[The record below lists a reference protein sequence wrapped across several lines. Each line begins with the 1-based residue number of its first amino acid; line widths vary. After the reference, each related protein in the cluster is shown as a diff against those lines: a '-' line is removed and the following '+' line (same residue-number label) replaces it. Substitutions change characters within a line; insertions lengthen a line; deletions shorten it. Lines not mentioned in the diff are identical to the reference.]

1 MIKDDP
7 LNPNARAKHSL
18 RFVDATHVRVG
29 RRTLLY
35 FAGCGYL
42 GLAFHPQVR
51 RAMAGAALAG
61 PLQAGASR
69 ATTGDQADYRHFE
82 KRLARFFQVED
93 AVFVTTGYL
102 APIIACQA
110 LRPQVT
116 AILLDDHAHAC
127 VADGARLTGHPIL
140 RFRHGDIRDLAVRL
154 KSLPRGSRPLIA
166 CDGTQGTRGGFTPL
180 APYLEKLPATGW
192 LLVDDAHGAGTTGPG
207 GRGICALLK
216 LRDAR
221 IVQTISLAK
230 AFGVSGGAIL
240 ATAERIA
247 EVKTQGPGWI
257 GSTAPLLPVMAAL
270 ECVLTLISREPQR
283 VRRLQHNARMLHDL
297 LPRRPEIQS
306 DPRTPVVGVFP
317 RSPNEVEAIRRALL
331 AIGIH
336 PPFIRYLSGPVD
348 GFYRFAVLADHTPAQ
363 ITQLAAALSHW

>member
-1 MIKDDP
+1 M
-7 LNPNARAKHSL
+7 NPGTRTHRSL
-18 RFVDATHVRVG
+18 QFVDATHVRVG

-51 RAMAGAALAG
+51 RALADAALAG

-69 ATTGDQADYRHFE
+69 ATTGEQPEYRHFE
-82 KRLARFFQVED
+82 RRLARFFQVED
-93 AVFVTTGYL
+93 AVFVPTGYL
-102 APIIACQA
+102 ASITACQA
-110 LRPQVT
+110 LRPEVT

-127 VADGARLTGHPIL
+127 VADGARLTGHPVL
-140 RFRHGDIRDLAVRL
+140 RFGHGDLRDLSAKL

-180 APYLEKLPATGW
+180 AAYLEKLPANGW
-192 LLVDDAHGAGTTGPG
+192 LLVDDAHGAGATGPG
-207 GRGICALLK
+207 GRGACALMK
-216 LRDAR
+216 LRDTR

-230 AFGVSGGAIL
+230 AFGVSGGAVL
-240 ATAERIA
+240 ATAERIGA
-247 EVKTQGPGWI
+247 VKTQGPGWI
-257 GSTAPLLPVMAAL
+257 GSTAPLLPVIAAL
-270 ECVLTLISREPQR
+270 ECALNLISREPQR
-283 VRRLQHNARMLHDL
+283 ARRLQSNAEMLHEL

-317 RSPNEVEAIRRALL
+317 HSADEVGAIRRALL
-331 AIGIH
+331 KVGIH
-336 PPFIRYLSGPVD
+336 PPFIRYLSGPVG

-363 ITQLAAALSHW
+363 VKQLAAALSHW